1 MNSKHPIVVIIV
13 AAIVIIVLYYLMSPY
28 QNCVRNNAGEIGLS
42 ENLHPSEEQ
51 VVQEM
56 CFEMTS
62 W

>member
-28 QNCVRNNAGEIGLS
+28 QNCVRNNAGEY
-42 ENLHPSEEQ
+42 EPSEQ
-51 VVQEM
+51 LVQEM
-56 CFEMTS
+56 CFQMTS